1 MKEFW
6 QLTPEI
12 ESKATLLLVEDDQ
25 ADVFLVKRAL
35 TRHGGK
41 IRLATARDGAEALE
55 MLRGKQIERPFVI
68 LSDLNMPGMSGYE
81 FLDEIRADEAL
92 RDSIIFVI
100 SSSNLAEDVNLAYQ
114 HFASG
119 YIVKDMDP
127 AKMTRSMQL
136 LFDFCEIIRLPS

>member
-1 MKEFW
+1 MKETRP
-6 QLTPEI
+6 LTSQND
-12 ESKATLLLVEDDQ
+12 SKATLFLIEDDQ

-35 TRHGGK
+35 AKHGGN
-41 IRLATARDGAEALE
+41 IALVNARDGAEALE
-55 MLRGKQIERPFVI
+55 MLRGGEIERPFVI

-81 FLDEIRADEAL
+81 FLDEIRADAAL

-119 YIVKDMDP
+119 YIVKEMEP
-127 AKMTRSMQL
+127 AKMARSMQL

>member
-1 MKEFW
+1 M
-6 QLTPEI
+6 
-12 ESKATLLLVEDDQ
+12 VEDDQ

-35 TRHGGK
+35 AKHGGGVH
-41 IRLATARDGAEALE
+41 LCVARDGAEALE
-55 MLRGKQIERPFVI
+55 MLRGGQVSRPYVI

-100 SSSNLAEDVNLAYQ
+100 SSSSLSEDVNLAYQ

-119 YIVKDMDP
+119 YLIKEMDP
-127 AKMTRSMQL
+127 AKMARSMAM
-136 LFDFCEIIRLPS
+136 LFDFCENVRLPL